1 MMARGAMQGT
11 LASAAAVSGRGLHT
25 GKLAG
30 VRLLPAPAGSGVVFA
45 RVDLPG
51 TPSVPATLDQVCDTN
66 RGVDLGPP
74 HARIL
79 TVEHLLSAARGC
91 GIDNLRV
98 ELDGE
103 ELPSGDGSA
112 RIFVDAF
119 ARAGIVSQDASR
131 QPLVLDRPEIV
142 ANGDSFIRAEPSA
155 VFSVAYTVILD
166 ETTLPDQRAEFNED
180 TDDYAATIAASRTWG
195 RADELDALQ
204 ARGRALGASMENSVA
219 YRHDGFLNELRFP
232 NELARHKILDAI
244 GDLALLGRPLRA
256 SVTAHRAG
264 HGLHVDLAR
273 QIAARYRLA
282 MGEDRRA

>member
-1 MMARGAMQGT
+1 MTHGAAQST
-11 LASAAAVSGRGLHT
+11 LASAASLSGRGLHT
-25 GKLAG
+25 GKQVG
-30 VRLLPAPAGSGVVFA
+30 VRLLPAPAGSGVVFT

-51 TPSVPATLDQVCDTN
+51 TPTVPATLDQVCDTD
-66 RGVDLGPP
+66 RGVDLGPS

-103 ELPSGDGSA
+103 ELPCGDGSA

-119 ARAGIVSQDASR
+119 LRAGTVSQDASR
-131 QPLVLDRPEIV
+131 QPLELDRPEIV

-155 VFSVAYTVILD
+155 AFSVTYTVILD
-166 ETTLPDQRAEFNED
+166 ETTLPEQRAEFNEE

-195 RADELDALQ
+195 RADQLDELR
-204 ARGRALGASMENSVA
+204 ARGRALGASMDNTVA
-219 YRHDGFLNELRFP
+219 YRHDRFLNELRFP

-256 SVTAHRAG
+256 RVIAFRAG

-273 QIAARYRLA
+273 QIASRYGQT